1 MQKSIIALVA
11 SVLLTAAL
19 SSCQRESETLLRL
32 VPAGQSG
39 IEFVNTIIESDTFN
53 ILTEEYI
60 YNGGGVAVADFN
72 NDGLDDI
79 FFTGNMVSNRLYL
92 NRGDLRFEDVTSQ
105 ANLSTNTV
113 WSSGVAVADIN
124 NDGLSDLYVC
134 TTMLA
139 DPNKRRNLLY
149 INQGTNDKGIPTFN
163 EEAAA
168 WGLDDAGYAMMAG
181 FFDYDRDGDLDVYIL
196 INQRLTGVPTNYRK
210 KVEDGTSPNNDKLY
224 RNNGDGTFTDVSAE
238 SGITIEGFGLG
249 LSISDFNNDGWPDL
263 YISNDFLSND
273 ILYINNRNGTFTNHS
288 RDYVSHQSQ
297 FSMGNDAADV
307 NNDGLTD
314 IITLDMLPETNQRK
328 KTTIGGMS
336 YQTYINNE
344 KFGYEYQYVRNMLQ
358 LNLGL
363 DAGVGFSETGQLS
376 GIYQTEW
383 SWSPLFADFDNDGH
397 RDLVVTNGFPR
408 DVTDKDFAKYRA
420 AMSNIATPG
429 LLVDSIPIIHITNY
443 AFKNQGDLTFTD
455 VSASWGFT
463 DASFSNGAA
472 FADFDNDGDLD
483 YVVNNINERAFLY
496 ENTLY
501 TPQNRPDSVHYLRLR
516 LVGSPSN
523 PDGLG
528 AKVTLRAGGSTQYH
542 DQNIYRGYLSTV
554 DRVIHFGL
562 GKTSVVDSLLVVWPD
577 GKGQLLTDVA
587 ADQQITVSYK
597 DARALNLPEK
607 KSTPAWLREVS
618 RERGLQYVHEEEDK
632 IDFNYQRT
640 LPRKFSQSG
649 PGLAVGDVNGDGL
662 DDLVIGGSSGYG
674 ATLFLQNRGGTFA
687 RVEAAFPDPK
697 KENEDEG
704 LLLFDAD
711 GDGDLDLYAVSGS
724 MEYPESS
731 SQYQDRL
738 YLNDGKGK
746 FTLAVDALPHLMGSG
761 SCVRAA
767 DFDADGDLDLFIGGR
782 VAVMRYPF
790 PGKSCLLRNDGGK
803 FTDVTATVCP
813 ALAEAGMITDAL
825 WSDIDGDGHP
835 DLVVAGEFMP
845 LMVFSNDGTA
855 LKRVTPN
862 DLDNYSGWW
871 NSLAAADF
879 DGDGDIDF
887 IAGNYGLNNSYCATP
902 EYPLEVFAN
911 DFDGNG
917 SIDPILACHLPESF
931 EQPARKLFPV
941 HFWDELIS
949 QSPKFRQQFSSY
961 NQYGRTTMDELLS
974 PEDMKGGLR
983 LTANFMQSSYI
994 ENLGG
999 FKFKVSPLPVEAQVA
1014 PVNGLVIED
1023 VNGDGNA
1030 DVLVVGNDY
1039 GNEVFVGRMDALKGL
1054 VLLGDGAGNFRSV
1067 EPATSGFHVGGDGKA
1082 LASLVT
1088 ADGAQLFIATQNR
1101 DSLRV
1106 FQRVQSDDTRWFAVQ
1121 PADVRVIIEHEGGKK
1136 ETKEV
1141 FHGLGYLSQSTR
1153 KVRIPSDAAKVIVVD
1168 SRGNVRQIGQDLAAP
1183 SASR

>member
-1 MQKSIIALVA
+1 M
-11 SVLLTAAL
+11 
-19 SSCQRESETLLRL
+19 RL
-32 VPAGQSG
+32 VPAEHSG

-92 NRGDLRFEDVTSQ
+92 NRGDLRFEDVTQQ
-105 ANLSTNTV
+105 ANLITKNV
-113 WSSGVAVADIN
+113 WCSGVAVTDLN
-124 NDGLSDLYVC
+124 NDGLADLYVC
-134 TTMLA
+134 TSMLT
-139 DPNKRRNLLY
+139 DPEKRRNLLY
-149 INQGTNDKGIPTFN
+149 INQGVNDQGIPTFR

-168 WGLDDAGYAMMAG
+168 WGLDDSGYGMMAG

-210 KVEDGTSPNNDKLY
+210 KVEDGSSPNNDKLY

-249 LSISDFNNDGWPDL
+249 LSIADFNNDGWPDL

-273 ILYINNRNGTFTNHS
+273 ILYINNGDGTFTNHS
-288 RDYVSHQSQ
+288 RDYIGHQSQ

-314 IITLDMLPETNQRK
+314 IITLDMLPETNHRK

-358 LNLGL
+358 LNRGL
-363 DAGVGFSETGQLS
+363 DAGIGFSETGQLS

-383 SWSPLFADFDNDGH
+383 SWSPLFADFDNDGY
-397 RDLVVTNGFPR
+397 RDLIVTNGFPR

-420 AMSNIATPG
+420 SMSSIATPA

-443 AFKNQGDLTFTD
+443 AFRNNGDLTFTD
-455 VSASWGFT
+455 VSATWGFT
-463 DASFSNGAA
+463 DPSFSNGAA
-472 FADFDNDGDLD
+472 FADLDNDGDLD
-483 YVVNNINERAFLY
+483 YVVNNINERAFVY

-501 TPQNRPDSVHYLRLR
+501 TVRNRPDSAHYLRVR
-516 LVGSPSN
+516 LQGSPSN

-528 AKVTLRAGGSTQYH
+528 AKVTLWAGGSIQYH
-542 DQNIYRGYLSTV
+542 DQNLYRGYLSTV
-554 DRVIHFGL
+554 DRVVHFGL
-562 GKTSVVDSLLVVWPD
+562 GKASAADSLLVVWPD
-577 GKGQLLTDVA
+577 GKGQLLTNVT
-587 ADQQITVSYK
+587 ADQQITVSYN
-597 DARALNLPEK
+597 DARDLEIQHNASAPK
-607 KSTPAWLREVS
+607 WLREVS
-618 RERGLQYVHEEEDK
+618 RERGLAWVHEEEDK

-662 DDLVIGGSSGYG
+662 DDLIIGGSSGYG
-674 ATLFLQNRGGTFA
+674 TTLFLQTAKGTFTKA
-687 RVEAAFPDPK
+687 GSAFPDPK
-697 KENEDEG
+697 KEHEDEG

-724 MEYPESS
+724 MEYPTSS

-746 FTLAVDALPHLMGSG
+746 FSLADDALPELTGSG

-767 DFDADGDLDLFIGGR
+767 DFDADGDLDLYVGGR
-782 VAVMRYPF
+782 VATMRYPY
-790 PGKSCLLRNDGGK
+790 PGRSCLLRNDEGK
-803 FTDVTATVCP
+803 FTDVTASVCP
-813 ALAEAGMITDAL
+813 ELAEAGMILDAV
-825 WSDIDGDGHP
+825 WSDVDGNGHP
-835 DLVVAGEFMP
+835 DLVLAGEFMP
-845 LMVFSNDGTA
+845 LNVFSNDGKT
-855 LKRVTPN
+855 LKRVTPTA
-862 DLDNYSGWW
+862 LDKYSGWW
-871 NSLAAADF
+871 NSIVAADF

-887 IAGNYGLNNSYCATP
+887 VAGNYGLNNSYCATP

-931 EQPARKLFPV
+931 EQPERKLFPV

-961 NQYGRTTMDELLS
+961 DQYGRTSMDELLT
-974 PEDMKGGLR
+974 PEDMSGGLR

-994 ENLGG
+994 ENLGD
-999 FKFKVSPLPVEAQVA
+999 FNFRVSPLPVDAQVA
-1014 PVNGLVIED
+1014 PVNGLAVED
-1023 VNGDGNA
+1023 VNRDGNA
-1030 DVLVVGNDY
+1030 DVLVIGNDY

-1054 VLLGDGAGNFRSV
+1054 VLLGDGKGNFSSV
-1067 EPATSGFHVGGDGKA
+1067 APASSGFHIGGDGKA

-1088 ADGAQLFIATQNR
+1088 ADGALLFVATQNR

-1106 FQRVQSDDTRWFAVQ
+1106 FQRMHQEESQWFT
-1121 PADVRVIIEHEGGKK
+1121 PESADVRVVFEYADGKK
-1136 ETKEV
+1136 QVTEL
-1141 FHGLGYLSQSTR
+1141 FHGSGYLSQSTR
-1153 KVRIPSDAAKVIVVD
+1153 KVRIPAGIEKFSVVD
-1168 SRGNVRQIGQDLAAP
+1168 SRGNTRQVDQNM
-1183 SASR
+1183 ASK